1 MENSYAL
8 ESRGASITA
17 RKQGPTSVEVVA
29 RPNPGVAEKPYQ
41 CANRT
46 GIFEALSQWF
56 TAELALIDHPECF
69 HRGDPRC
76 RYIVTW
82 QESGSHRWRRI
93 RNMMIALATMACAGA
108 MVFLPFS
115 AGNSRAG
122 VASLVFAC
130 GWQSEGLSRWLTDTV
145 ANQKKAAEETLLES
159 EVRYNNALLVQEIGQ
174 ATSTILDIDNLIA
187 AVMGIIE
194 KRLDF
199 DRGMLMLTNAERTSL
214 QYAAGYGHSP
224 AQEDILRTT
233 AFNLSNPQSKGVFI
247 LAMRERRPAVENI
260 HQIESD
266 LSPKTS
272 SLHVAGKPVADL
284 CTDCSQGGGSRHSG
298 R

>member
-1 MENSYAL
+1 VGRFAASSQSLGATKQYVLGMMTPALLYQFMEKSYAL
-8 ESRGASITA
+8 VSRGASISA
-17 RKQGPTSVEVVA
+17 RKLGPTSVEVVA

-93 RNMMIALATMACAGA
+93 RNMMIALATTACAGA

-115 AGNSRAG
+115 AWGILALG
-122 VASLVFAC
+122 LASLVFAC
-130 GWQSEGLSRWLTDTV
+130 SWQSERLKSRWLTDTV

-199 DRGMLMLTNAERTSL
+199 DRGAHADQRGKNIPTPPPAMATARPRRTFFE
-214 QYAAGYGHSP
+214 P
-224 AQEDILRTT
+224 
-233 AFNLSNPQSKGVFI
+233 
-247 LAMRERRPAVENI
+247 
-260 HQIESD
+260 
-266 LSPKTS
+266 
-272 SLHVAGKPVADL
+272 L
-284 CTDCSQGGGSRHSG
+284 CST
-298 R
+298 